1 MHLAD
6 TSLLINAAHAGPA
19 RDWLRDAAEYH
30 AFEQSL
36 RAYPWLRIET
46 SDWERAMGVSRQLA
60 AVSAGYHRGIPIPDL
75 LIAAV
80 AERHGATLAH
90 DDADY
95 ERIADV
101 TGQPLLRLGRS
112 GAAT

>member
-1 MHLAD
+1 MEYLR
-6 TSLLINAAHAGPA
+6 GA
-19 RDWLRDAAEYH
+19 RDADEYH

-36 RAYPWLRIET
+36 RAYPWLRIELV
-46 SDWERAMGVSRQLA
+46 DWERAMDVSRQLA
-60 AVSAGYHRGIPIPDL
+60 AVSPGYHRGVPIPDL

-95 ERIADV
+95 ERIAV
-101 TGQPLLRLGRS
+101 ITGQGLVRLGRQVAS
-112 GAAT
+112 R